1 MSEKTGHFVLG
12 KHAAFR
18 NGLNFSK
25 GSRGRGC
32 LLVGVPDFQDRFS
45 PDYQSLSEI
54 NPEGIVKADD
64 YLQEGDI
71 VFVRSNGNKAL
82 VGRSLY
88 IDKDVEALFSGFCI
102 RARLT
107 SAEIDKRFFAYF
119 TKTTSFKSQISSSS
133 GTNINNLNQDI
144 LSQVKVPAFSK
155 SEQQKIANV
164 FSALDAKID
173 CNNRINAE
181 LEAMTRALYD
191 YWFVQFDFPDA
202 NGKPY
207 KSSGG
212 KMVYNAALKREIP
225 AGWGALQLA
234 DVISRSGTG
243 LNPRENFQLG
253 NGSNY
258 YVTIK
263 NVTNGRITLDDKCDK
278 IDDEALK
285 IIDRRSQ
292 LQAGDVLFTSIEPVG
307 ITYLIQEKPEN
318 WNINESV
325 FTLRPDYKKTTAEHL
340 FCLLSSSEMKVFTK
354 NSSTG
359 SIHKG
364 IRHAVLKTYPLA
376 YGGKELIDKFSV
388 VVKPMLKQ
396 IDVLE
401 KENQQLAQLRDWLL
415 PLLMNGQITV
425 A

>member
-1 MSEKTGHFVLG
+1 MNKELGHFVLG
-12 KHAAFR
+12 KHSTFR

-25 GSRGRGC
+25 ESRGRGC
-32 LLVGVPDFQDRFS
+32 LLVGVPDFQERFS
-45 PDYQSLSEI
+45 PAFESLSEI
-54 NPEGIVKADD
+54 NPEGIAKADD
-64 YLQEGDI
+64 YLQQGDI

-107 SAEIDKRFFAYF
+107 SSEINKRFFAYF
-119 TKTTSFKSQISSSS
+119 TKTASFKSQIASSA

-144 LSQVKVPAFSK
+144 LSQVKVPAFAK
-155 SEQQKIANV
+155 EDQKKIAAV
-164 FSALDAKID
+164 LSALDAKID

-181 LEAMTRALYD
+181 LEAMAKTLYD

-212 KMVYNAALKREIP
+212 KMVYNATLKREIP
-225 AGWGALQLA
+225 EGWKVLQLA

-243 LNPRENFQLG
+243 LNPRDNFQLG
-253 NGSNY
+253 KGNNY

-263 NVTNGRITLDDKCDK
+263 NVSNGRITLDDKCDK
-278 IDDEALK
+278 IDDEALA

-292 LQAGDVLFTSIEPVG
+292 LQVGDVLFTSIEPVG
-307 ITYLIQEKPEN
+307 VTYLIQEKPKN

-325 FTLRPDYKKTTAEHL
+325 FTLRPDYKKATSEFL

-364 IRHAVLKTYPLA
+364 IRHGVLKTYPLTH
-376 YGGKELIDKFSV
+376 GGKNLMDRFSD

-396 IDVLE
+396 MDVLE

-415 PLLMNGQITV
+415 PLLMNGQVTV